1 MTKHSKNEMF
11 CYMQFYCDKPNK
23 TRYEYFYSPANNR
36 LLAKAKYRLQLS
48 LVKKGQK

>member
-1 MTKHSKNEMF
+1 MTKHSENEII
-11 CYMQFYCDKPNK
+11 CYMRFYCDKPTK
-23 TRYEYFYSPANNR
+23 TRNEYFISPSNNR